1 MFRCTTIAESFN
13 QYFLIKKK
21 IGKIRKILLSL
32 IRTLHVKKNPANDWM

>member
-32 IRTLHVKKNPANDWM
+32 IRTFACEKTPAKDWM